1 MRQADKQ
8 QPFPIDGKASWR
20 KLYRC
25 SFDDHPTSA
34 PHRLKDLA
42 NEIADLFCK
51 PFKRTIPPTSR
62 G

>member
-8 QPFPIDGKASWR
+8 QQFPQDGKASWR
-20 KLYRC
+20 KLYRG

-42 NEIADLFCK
+42 NEIAELFCK
-51 PFKRTIPPTSR
+51 PFKKQIPPSLR

>member
-8 QPFPIDGKASWR
+8 QIVTGTGKFR

-34 PHRLKDLA
+34 PHRIRDWTDEVVK
-42 NEIADLFCK
+42 EFCK
-51 PFKRTIPPTSR
+51 LFKRKNHDNT
-62 G
+62 